1 MMPLKSKKGKS
12 FYNIG
17 HRDSTSKEI
26 RVLTERSVMRKI
38 AILILFTLFSLN
50 SIAKEENTAM
60 ICSALNYKK
69 VKAKVEAEGS
79 YDKFKHCA
87 VSCLLALRCPTVE
100 VMQLGILKE
109 LADIFG
115 PGNAEWDDLK
125 ADADGVNLVT
135 SKKAKTDKECFQGC
149 HGLHPRSSAC
159 AL

>member
-1 MMPLKSKKGKS
+1 MPPKSKKGKS
-12 FYNIG
+12 FSNN
-17 HRDSTSKEI
+17 RLPSSNSKVMI
-26 RVLTERSVMRKI
+26 LSSERFIMRKI
-38 AILILFTLFSLN
+38 AILIILTLFSLQ
-50 SIAKEENTAM
+50 SLAKDESTTM

-87 VSCLLALRCPTVE
+87 VSCLLALRCPAVE

-115 PGNAEWDDLK
+115 AGNAEWDDLK
-125 ADADGVNLVT
+125 ADADGVKLVT

-149 HGLHPRSSAC
+149 HGLHPRASAC